1 MIAIPRITF
10 NRSGYYFIA
19 LAVVALVGF
28 WRSYFSKLFG
38 GDVTNYMHFHAVLMT
53 VWITALISQP
63 ILIKN
68 KKAAIHRAIGKATYV
83 VLPLMFLSVILL
95 AHSRMRGIPTENV
108 GAILFIP
115 FKDLIIIGIFY
126 SIAIANKNKM
136 AIHAR
141 AMIATGIACIEP
153 ALSRMLGNV
162 VLRDFSEQVVVFTTY
177 GIIYAIVI
185 TLIVRERKQ
194 TLGRWVFPLL
204 LVLLVTVH
212 ALALNGMPV
221 PIWHSFARW
230 FISLPLTGVS

>member
-28 WRSYFSKLFG
+28 WKSYFSKLFG

-53 VWITALISQP
+53 VWISALISQP

-95 AHSRMRGIPTENV
+95 AHSRMREIPADDV

-153 ALSRMLGNV
+153 ALARAMGNV
-162 VLRDFSEQVVVFTTY
+162 VLRNFSEQTVVYTTY

-185 TLIVRERKQ
+185 ALIVLEWKQ
-194 TLGRWVFPLL
+194 PVARWVFPLL
-204 LVLLVTVH
+204 LAMLVCVH
-212 ALALNGMPV
+212 MLALNGTPI
-221 PIWHSFARW
+221 PIWHSFAAW
-230 FISLPLTGVS
+230 FISLPLTG